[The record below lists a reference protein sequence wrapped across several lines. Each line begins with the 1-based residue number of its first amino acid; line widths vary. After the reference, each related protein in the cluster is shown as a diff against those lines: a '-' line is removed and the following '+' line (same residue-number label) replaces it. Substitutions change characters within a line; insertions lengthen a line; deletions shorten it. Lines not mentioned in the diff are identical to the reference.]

1 MSELF
6 KKQLGASSNVRLSRR
21 TATDTLPCVLSRW
34 DETSTFA
41 STRRPS

>member
-6 KKQLGASSNVRLSRR
+6 KKQLGAASDVGFSRR
-21 TATDTLPCVLSRW
+21 TATDTLPCALRRW